1 MGIARRDVLVA
12 LGATVA
18 GAAGALGSDRAVA
31 DAHDRVPLPFYG
43 TSVSGIRPDESAP
56 GATRSSVVWAGETGG
71 RRRLALTFDDG
82 PDPQWTPRVL
92 ATLARHGVPA
102 TFFLRGDHLSQHAQ
116 VYAGHEHHEFAN
128 HTWDHPDLGR
138 FTYAQVVDQLGRT
151 GDEIARV
158 FGRRPTL
165 FRPPYGHVGGSTML
179 AAAEAGLT
187 TVFWSSQ
194 MREDRRAADPDAI
207 VGDIRGQ
214 VRPGHIVLAHD
225 SGSADRVI
233 TIDHLDAIVAGLK
246 DDGYEL
252 VTVSDLLAA
261 APAPAPASAHLS
273 T

>member
-1 MGIARRDVLVA
+1 MA

-18 GAAGALGSDRAVA
+18 GAAGALGGDRAVA

-43 TSVSGIRPDESAP
+43 SSVSGIRPDESAP
-56 GATRSSVVWAGETGG
+56 GATHGSVVWAGASGEGG
-71 RRRLALTFDDG
+71 GHRRLALTFDDG
-82 PDPQWTPRVL
+82 PDPDWTPRVL
-92 ATLARHGVPA
+92 ATLRGHDVPA
-102 TFFLRGDHLSQHAQ
+102 TFFLRGDHLSRHAG

-151 GDEIARV
+151 SNEIATV

-165 FRPPYGHVGGSTML
+165 FRPPYGHVGGSSLL

-194 MREDRRAADPDAI
+194 MREGRCVAHPDAI
-207 VGDIRGQ
+207 VADIRAQ

-233 TIDHLDAIVAGLK
+233 TIDHLDAIIAGLHA
-246 DDGYEL
+246 DGYEL

-261 APAPAPASAHLS
+261 TPAARLPA
-273 T
+273 

>member
-1 MGIARRDVLVA
+1 MA

-18 GAAGALGSDRAVA
+18 GAAGALGGDRAVA

-43 TSVSGIRPDESAP
+43 TSVSGIRPDESVP
-56 GATRSSVVWAGETGG
+56 GATHASVVWAAPAGG
-71 RRRLALTFDDG
+71 KRRLALTFDDG

-92 ATLARHGVPA
+92 STLAKHGVPA
-102 TFFLRGDHLSQHAQ
+102 TFFVRGDHLSQHAQ

-151 GDEIARV
+151 GEEMARI
-158 FGRRPTL
+158 FGHRPTL

-194 MREDRRAADPDAI
+194 MREDRRAADPEAI
-207 VGDIRGQ
+207 VGDIRSQ

-225 SGSADRVI
+225 SGSTDRAI

-252 VTVSDLLAA
+252 VTVSDLLATSA
-261 APAPAPASAHLS
+261 AARLSA
-273 T
+273 

>member
-1 MGIARRDVLVA
+1 MA

-18 GAAGALGSDRAVA
+18 GAAGTLGGDRVLAA
-31 DAHDRVPLPFYG
+31 AHDRVPLPFYG
-43 TSVSGIRPDESAP
+43 TSVSGIRPDESVP
-56 GATRSSVVWAGETGG
+56 GATHASVVWAAPAGG
-71 RRRLALTFDDG
+71 KRRLALTFDDG

-92 ATLARHGVPA
+92 ATLARHSVPA
-102 TFFLRGDHLSQHAQ
+102 TFFVRGDHLHQHAQ

-138 FTYAQVVDQLGRT
+138 FAYAQVVEQLGRT

-165 FRPPYGHVGGSTML
+165 FRPPYGHLGGSTLL

-194 MREDRRAADPDAI
+194 MREDRSAADPDAI

-225 SGSADRVI
+225 SGSADRAI
-233 TIDHLDAIVAGLK
+233 TIDHLDAIIAGLQT
-246 DDGYEL
+246 DGYEL

-261 APAPAPASAHLS
+261 SPAAAHLS

>member
-56 GATRSSVVWAGETGG
+56 GATRSSVVWAGEAGG

-128 HTWDHPDLGR
+128 HT
-138 FTYAQVVDQLGRT
+138 
-151 GDEIARV
+151 
-158 FGRRPTL
+158 
-165 FRPPYGHVGGSTML
+165 
-179 AAAEAGLT
+179 
-187 TVFWSSQ
+187 
-194 MREDRRAADPDAI
+194 
-207 VGDIRGQ
+207 
-214 VRPGHIVLAHD
+214 
-225 SGSADRVI
+225 
-233 TIDHLDAIVAGLK
+233 
-246 DDGYEL
+246 
-252 VTVSDLLAA
+252 
-261 APAPAPASAHLS
+261 
-273 T
+273 